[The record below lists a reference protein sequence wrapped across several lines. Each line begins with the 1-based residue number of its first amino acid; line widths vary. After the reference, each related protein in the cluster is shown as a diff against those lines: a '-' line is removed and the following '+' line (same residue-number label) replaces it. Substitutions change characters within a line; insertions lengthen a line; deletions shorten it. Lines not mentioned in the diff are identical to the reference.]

1 MIETSVIIL
10 HYNKNYELKLVLE
23 AFANQSE
30 NLDTFELIVIDDGS
44 EISVQDDVKEY
55 QDKGLN
61 INFQN
66 YTHTGNRA
74 YNRNLA
80 VNLAK
85 GEILIFFDADLIPCR
100 TFITNHKKNVLK
112 SEKIVSLGY
121 RNLMY
126 YVNPNLLTIDTVK
139 NSFETI
145 ESIPCFLD
153 ERVSMIHMHEKKQ
166 LNLSKAWYLVYSHN
180 IALRKNLYKSVQGFD
195 EGFRFGWG
203 AEDVEFGFQL
213 FKAGASFVLDENIIC
228 YHMCHFEAND
238 KNEQYEK
245 NLLYFYNKY
254 KSFEPEL
261 FMHQHHFDIYT
272 MCELYKIVLEGK
284 HLQELKEDISE
295 YKNTLFVGFNNV
307 VKKMCKNG
315 NALISTNNGL
325 SEYSLIG
332 SFTPYEC
339 DSFSYVIISDN
350 YSIFP
355 TEYLYLVI
363 NESLRIGKGI
373 FFYTESG
380 ELISLDDFW
389 KKKTGYSF
397 DEFNNLKKIRVV
409 MTPGSDNR
417 QNNVLYAELVKALN
431 ENNFYASLDLAFD
444 EFKDQSDIFPL
455 INNPKIFEYYH
466 RDLKFFTNSKID
478 IIDYISPGVSLKDS
492 ANICYWGDVPY
503 YNQNFDD
510 YCIEKKYYNNFIF
523 RTEENNKKYLR
534 PGINDKKIN
543 DYLIKKADK
552 KGIVIID
559 LNLENLQSIKSI
571 IEKLKSN
578 KLLKNIQITI
588 ITMNVLLEENKVF
601 KSAKYRNPEVMN
613 IKRKKAIIQY
623 QEVFFQKLK
632 ELVEF
637 SIDIE
642 NINIVHSNGSLDE
655 IDLLLRNKAMYIDLN
670 SKRIFNPYVIEAA
683 AYGLAVFTTSDLYE
697 SYGYKNI
704 KTIEYEKVN
713 AIYDNSNF
721 LNPDNSVRKELC
733 YYKRKINTQDLIN
746 SILEYE
752 EKINVKELI
761 EQNKKNGW
769 KEILSNNS
777 INDMFL
783 IEK

>member
-23 AFANQSE
+23 AFINQSE
-30 NLDTFELIVIDDGS
+30 NLSSFELIIIDDGS

-61 INFQN
+61 INLQN

-100 TFITNHKKNVLK
+100 TFIKYHKKNVLEN
-112 SEKIVSLGY
+112 EKNVSLGY

-180 IALRKNLYKSVQGFD
+180 IALRKNLYKAVQGFD

-213 FKAGASFVLDENIIC
+213 FKAGASFFFDENIIC

-295 YKNTLFVGFNNV
+295 YKRTLFVGFNNV
-307 VKKMCKNG
+307 VKEMCKND
-315 NALISTNNGL
+315 NSLISTNNDL

-339 DSFSYVIISDN
+339 DYFSYVIISDN

-355 TEYLYLVI
+355 TEYLFLVI
-363 NESLRIGKGI
+363 KESLRIGKRI
-373 FFYTESG
+373 CFYTKSG

-397 DEFNNLKKIRVV
+397 DEFNNLEKIRVV

-417 QNNVLYAELVKALN
+417 QNNVLYAELVKTLN

-455 INNPKIFEYYH
+455 INNSKIFEYYH

-492 ANICYWGDVPY
+492 TNIWYWGDVPY

-510 YCIEKKYYNNFIF
+510 YCMEKKYYNNFIF

-571 IEKLKSN
+571 IEKVKSN
-578 KLLKNIQITI
+578 KLLRNIPITI
-588 ITMNVLLEENKVF
+588 ITMNVLLEESKVF

-613 IKRKKAIIQY
+613 IKRKNAIMQY

-752 EKINVKELI
+752 EKINVKEHI

-777 INDMFL
+777 IRNFF
-783 IEK
+783 